1 MEGRK
6 RECKAKLSNV
16 VRKAGE
22 KGRILMG
29 LGKSLEGD
37 KVNLLQEAPLSLSE
51 SEDGFTKGDSRTG
64 PNCDTIVKSLC
75 FQESAE
81 SVRWNFVDKEEDFS
95 DKCVIRLSG
104 RKTSDDWSSE
114 GVRGSDSEIR
124 RWSNND
130 VISSETEK
138 SMISLPC
145 DKLERFSTMP
155 KLRRKKKTFIPEW
168 LTMAKTP
175 SSRSSLREKLQEEF
189 LSCKI
194 CLESFIKP
202 KALPCLHSFCEHCL
216 RDYVRRHPGE
226 KPGHFPCPMCRKD
239 VKIPERGIGD
249 FQDNFLLLSLS
260 DTLEEDEEPWRF
272 SPSPGKQQTSNSL
285 VSPPRTFAP
294 PTPQEQHLRTF
305 DWYFGKVS
313 RQASEDWL
321 LSPGYPKGTYLVRQG
336 EAAPD
341 TYTLSV
347 RDCDELR
354 GYIVKHYKIHTQRDP
369 HVAFQS
375 YFITPRKRFK
385 TLSELVNHYTDN
397 ADGLCCKLQ
406 QICMKPRS
414 LIWAFDRGKP
424 DEYAS
429 TRDTVLRVRKLGSG
443 QFAEVWLAR
452 WHSSRDIAVKIQK
465 KDAVSSAAFLDEAQL
480 LKQLQHPNIIK
491 LLGVSSETTP
501 IYLLLEYMING
512 RLSNYLREGKG
523 HELGLSQLLWIAAQ
537 IAEGMAFL
545 EKEHFVH
552 RNLGAR
558 NILVGERN
566 VVKIA
571 GFGMAKVQDDPDF
584 NFRRGLK
591 MAIKW
596 MSPEVLL
603 CNKYGTKGDVWTFGI
618 VLIEIFTYGKEPY
631 EGMGSKEAFEHVQQG
646 YRMPKPDICPQ
657 EVYEVILTCW
667 NSNPPSRPS
676 FDFLNTF
683 LHDYQS
689 S

>member
-1 MEGRK
+1 
-6 RECKAKLSNV
+6 
-16 VRKAGE
+16 
-22 KGRILMG
+22 
-29 LGKSLEGD
+29 
-37 KVNLLQEAPLSLSE
+37 
-51 SEDGFTKGDSRTG
+51 
-64 PNCDTIVKSLC
+64 
-75 FQESAE
+75 
-81 SVRWNFVDKEEDFS
+81 
-95 DKCVIRLSG
+95 
-104 RKTSDDWSSE
+104 
-114 GVRGSDSEIR
+114 
-124 RWSNND
+124 
-130 VISSETEK
+130 
-138 SMISLPC
+138 
-145 DKLERFSTMP
+145 
-155 KLRRKKKTFIPEW
+155 
-168 LTMAKTP
+168 MARTP

-239 VKIPERGIGD
+239 TKIPERGIGD

-260 DTLEEDEEPWRF
+260 DTLDEDEEPWNHGL
-272 SPSPGKQQTSNSL
+272 SPGKQTTTTL
-285 VSPPRTFAP
+285 VSPPKSFAP

-354 GYIVKHYKIHTQRDP
+354 GYIVKHYKIHTQREP
-369 HVAFQS
+369 QSAFQA
-375 YFITPRKRFK
+375 YFITPRKQFR
-385 TLSELVNHYTDN
+385 TLDELVNHYSDN

-406 QICMKPRS
+406 QMCMKPRS
-414 LIWAFDRGKP
+414 LIWAFDRGKS
-424 DEYAS
+424 DEYAT
-429 TRDTVLRVRKLGSG
+429 TRDTVLRVKKLGSG

-452 WHSSRDIAVKIQK
+452 WHSSRDIAIKIQK

-501 IYLLLEYMING
+501 IYLLLEYMVNG

-603 CNKYGTKGDVWTFGI
+603 CNKYSTKGDVWTFGI
-618 VLIEIFTYGKEPY
+618 VLVEILTYGKEPY

-646 YRMPKPDICPQ
+646 YRMPRPEICPS

-683 LHDYQS
+683 LHDFQS
-689 S
+689 T